1 MLITVNHVIAKRISR
16 SLGMLLEKTN
26 KDNKYLVK
34 YLIFGF
40 TFQNPLSKWIQ
51 NSSLCFLIKFKFL
64 KTLKNPLVVM
74 VKIYMQLLLLKKITI
89 SMLLVSKF
97 FPQTFGGFTQKSVEA
112 AFSPKKPSH
121 RDIRWKSPYVCQ
133 LKRFNFNINL

>member
-51 NSSLCFLIKFKFL
+51 NSSLCCLIKFKFL

-97 FPQTFGGFTQKSVEA
+97 FPQTFGDL
-112 AFSPKKPSH
+112 PKNLWKLPSH
-121 RDIRWKSPYVCQ
+121 RKNLATATLGGKAHMYVS
-133 LKRFNFNINL
+133 